1 MGADGF
7 HTKTFETKIVDRRT
21 KKKNNKYI
29 AGIVDEIIDKQDG
42 RPNTI
47 ESNNYKVG
55 GAPGTASCCKTV
67 AMQSCIAALSTS
79 IGKLYLA
86 SGSLFEYDNPTTA
99 SFNRSKLDPGLKALT
114 IRTCDER
121 FSVVGSG
128 FMHVI
133 TSLSEEATIL

>member
-21 KKKNNKYI
+21 QNKNKQQI
-29 AGIVDEIIDKQDG
+29 ADIFDEIIDKQDG

-47 ESNNYKVG
+47 ESNNKNMG

-86 SGSLFEYDNPTTA
+86 SGSFLECDHPTTA
-99 SFNRSKLDPGLKALT
+99 SFS
-114 IRTCDER
+114 
-121 FSVVGSG
+121 
-128 FMHVI
+128 
-133 TSLSEEATIL
+133 